1 LSLDPN
7 ALIKAVSDL
16 PRCPLCAKSGHRAIL
31 FDHLVGAATNADA
44 KVTPRSVATDNIE
57 TKGLDGGQFA
67 LRRIEIGPTALASPI
82 SWEDQLGICS
92 IPWLPTSS
100 CLRLRPICRMA
111 CAIGACLPPRLI
123 S

>member
-1 LSLDPN
+1 
-7 ALIKAVSDL
+7 
-16 PRCPLCAKSGHRAIL
+16 
-31 FDHLVGAATNADA
+31 TNADA

-92 IPWLPTSS
+92 IPCQPQRLSRRRILSAIGRILCDLQPFHVLRNDRELTVWRIAGT
-100 CLRLRPICRMA
+100 RLRNIDLSYHSGE
-111 CAIGACLPPRLI
+111 IG
-123 S
+123 